1 MRRIE
6 HRVFVGA
13 AAVALIHALDDAF
26 LHRQPGVPSGQHA
39 VAAVLSAVAVIAA
52 TGVYRTARPGLR
64 SALALVLGL
73 LAFTNGVL
81 HVVHI
86 ADGGAAGSDV
96 TGALAA
102 IAGAVLVG
110 LALAVPLLSRR
121 EVVKSR
127 RRRWA
132 HRAVGLAALV
142 VGLFAFV
149 APTSVAIV
157 QTHKYRE
164 PIGAPPSA
172 AYRPV
177 AFESTDG
184 LTLEGWYV
192 RSRNRAA
199 VIVVH
204 GGGGDRTGALRHA
217 RLLERLG
224 FGVLVYDSRGRGE
237 SEGNHNAFGWGW
249 EKDVAGAIDFLEARP
264 DVDDDRIGGLGLSTG
279 ADVLIEVAAH
289 DRRMAAVVS
298 DGATARSFADHR
310 NSVGLDPSAPFVWT
324 MVNATRVLSGTSH
337 GEPLE
342 ELVAKVAPTP
352 LLLIAAGK
360 GVAAERDLNAV
371 YAAAANEP
379 FDYWDLPDVR
389 HTNAIEERPH
399 EYRRRVLEVF
409 QTLVARSPE
418 HAQPHRP
425 TEKGVLDVP

>member
-6 HRVFVGA
+6 HRVFTGA

-26 LHRQPGVPSGQHA
+26 LNRQPGVPLERH
-39 VAAVLSAVAVIAA
+39 VLAAALALALGSAAVAV
-52 TGVYRTARPGLR
+52 YPRLRPGLR
-64 SALALVLGL
+64 AALALLMGL

-86 ADGGAAGSDV
+86 VDGGAVGSDL
-96 TGALAA
+96 TGAFAA
-102 IAGAVLVG
+102 VAGVVLVG
-110 LALAVPLLSRR
+110 LSLAVPFVRR
-121 EVVKSR
+121 GELVKSR
-127 RRRWA
+127 RRRWS
-132 HRAVGLAALV
+132 HRVVAVAVTTVALFALV
-142 VGLFAFV
+142 MPV
-149 APTSVAIV
+149 SVAIV

-177 AFESTDG
+177 SFESSDG
-184 LTLEGWYV
+184 LELKGWYV

-199 VIVVH
+199 VVVVH

-217 RLLERLG
+217 RLLARHG

-237 SEGNHNAFGWGW
+237 SEGDHNAFGWGW
-249 EKDVAGAIDFLEARP
+249 EKDVAGAIEFLRARP
-264 DVDDDRIGGLGLSTG
+264 DVDDGRIGGLGLSTG

-289 DRRMAAVVS
+289 DRRMRAVVS

-310 NSVGLDPSAPFVWT
+310 NGVGLDVSAPFIWT
-324 MVNATRVLSGTSH
+324 MVNATRVLSGTTH

-371 YAAAANEP
+371 YAVAAREP
-379 FDYWDLPDVR
+379 VEYWDLPAVR
-389 HTNAIEERPH
+389 HTNAIEERPR
-399 EYRRRVLEVF
+399 EYTRRMLRLF
-409 QTLVARSPE
+409 RTLTDGAPQQ
-418 HAQPHRP
+418 AAAARP
-425 TEKGVLDVP
+425 TTTDERGS

>member
-6 HRVFVGA
+6 YRVFVGA
-13 AAVALIHALDDAF
+13 AGVALIHALDDAF
-26 LHRQPGVPSGQHA
+26 VHRQPGVPSGRHA
-39 VAAVLSAVAVIAA
+39 VAAVLAAAAVTAA
-52 TGVYRTARPGLR
+52 IGVYRGARPGLR
-64 SALALVLGL
+64 AALAFVLGL
-73 LAFTNGVL
+73 FALTNGVL

-86 ADGGAAGSDV
+86 GDGGAAGSDA

-110 LALAVPLLSRR
+110 LALAVPLVSRR
-121 EVVKSR
+121 ELAKSR

-132 HRAVGLAALV
+132 HRAVGFAAIA

-149 APTSVAIV
+149 APTRVAIV

-177 AFESTDG
+177 AFESSDG
-184 LTLEGWYV
+184 LTLKGWYV

-199 VIVVH
+199 VVVVH

-237 SEGNHNAFGWGW
+237 SEGNHNAFGWGG
-249 EKDVAGAIDFLEARP
+249 EKDAAGAIGCRQTRT
-264 DVDDDRIGGLGLSTG
+264 DVDDDRSGGLGLSPG
-279 ADVLIEVAAH
+279 ADVVIAVAAH
-289 DRRMAAVVS
+289 DRRMRAVVS

-324 MVNATRVLSGTSH
+324 MINATRVLSGTSH

-360 GVAAERDLNAV
+360 GVAAERNLNAL
-371 YAAAANEP
+371 YAAAAKEP
-379 FDYWDLPDVR
+379 FDYWDLPDIR

-399 EYRRRVLEVF
+399 EYQRRVLQLFES
-409 QTLVARSPE
+409 LIARSPGRSRSSRS
-418 HAQPHRP
+418 RP
-425 TEKGVLDVP
+425 SSPPTG